1 MKNTNR
7 RLDLSAKF
15 MKMGQSLIEEGRESN
30 DISVSQIGTIH
41 VFISGLLLGEDDD
54 INKFSDLCSMF
65 SARTI
70 LDGLEAE
77 GGAFTDLIKK
87 VNETSTYDDY
97 IKRINDLKKDNE
109 DENNNKIN

>member
-1 MKNTNR
+1 MENVNR

-15 MKMGQSLIEEGRESN
+15 MKMGQSLILEGQEKK
-30 DISVSQIGTIH
+30 DISISQIGTILI
-41 VFISGLLLGEDDD
+41 FMSGLLLGEDDD

-77 GGAFTDLIKK
+77 GGAFTEMIKK
-87 VNETSTYDDY
+87 ASETTSYDDY

>member
-1 MKNTNR
+1 MENTNR
-7 RLDLSAKF
+7 HLDLSAKF
-15 MKMGQSLIEEGRESN
+15 MKMGQSLILEGREKN
-30 DISVSQIGTIH
+30 DISVSQIGTILI
-41 VFISGLLLGEDDD
+41 FMSGLLLGDNED

-77 GGAFTDLIKK
+77 GGMFAEMLKK
-87 VNETSTYDDY
+87 ASEDTSYDDY

-109 DENNNKIN
+109 DEDNNKLN

>member
-1 MKNTNR
+1 MENINR

-15 MKMGQSLIEEGRESN
+15 MKMGQSLILEGEQKD
-30 DISVSQIGTIH
+30 DISVSQIGTILI
-41 VFISGLLLGEDDD
+41 FMSGLLLGEDDD

-65 SARTI
+65 TARTI

-77 GGAFTDLIKK
+77 GGLFTEMIKK
-87 VNETSTYDDY
+87 ASETSSYDDY
-97 IKRINDLKKDNE
+97 IKKINGLKKDNE